1 MEEEFNLIAWVGK
14 NLLVV
19 VLVVA
24 AFAAVAGW
32 LWWNR
37 HQAAVNAAAVPK
49 AAAIQ
54 NKAQANAGAAAVN
67 VTNDNAKKGAETD
80 AKVQHVT
87 NNFNTYPAAKTAI
100 DPGLFDAF
108 NRGVCVFRSAASL
121 PECQRLQQ
129 PNPQ

>member
-1 MEEEFNLIAWVGK
+1 MEEEFGLAAWVTR
-14 NLLVV
+14 NLSIVIGIVV
-19 VLVVA
+19 VFTVLG
-24 AFAAVAGW
+24 GW
-32 LWWNR
+32 LWWNH
-37 HQAAVNAAAVPK
+37 HQAMVNAAAVPK

-67 VTNDNAKKGAETD
+67 ITNDNAKKGAETD

-87 NNFNTYPAAKTAI
+87 NNFNTYPAAKVAI

-108 NRGVCVFRSAASL
+108 DRGVCVFRSAASL